1 MMIAIPAAG
10 RSPARLLSAFLLL
23 FLAACGARDKEVTRN
38 PVPEVPGYGV
48 LQDDVYTIPAVDP
61 QYLVEPNRRA
71 EVAYPADDKP
81 GTIVVDPF
89 AKFLFLVGE
98 GGTATRYPIAV
109 GREGR
114 GFRSAAVVGDL
125 REWPSWQ
132 PTANMLRSEPEV
144 YGAFAGGIPGGVAS
158 PLGARAIYLYRG
170 GKDTRFRI
178 HGTNDV
184 QAIGNAGTAGC
195 IRLFNQD
202 IIDLYARVSPG
213 TKVRVRTYEESVQY
227 EGEAVANRGVE
238 LPPRIVPPEEIYGA
252 VAEQQAAAA
261 LASPPVQTA
270 PGVFTQI
277 N

>member
-1 MMIAIPAAG
+1 MN
-10 RSPARLLSAFLLL
+10 PARLIPVLLL
-23 FLAACGARDKEVTRN
+23 ALLAACGARDKDVTRGA
-38 PVPEVPGYGV
+38 PEEVPGYGT
-48 LQDDVYTIPAVDP
+48 LQDGEFTLPPIDP
-61 QYLVEPNRRA
+61 QYLAEPNRRA
-71 EVAYPADDKP
+71 EVPYAAGDDP

-98 GGTATRYPIAV
+98 GGTAIRYPIAV

-114 GFRSAAVVGDL
+114 GFRASATVGDM

-144 YGAFAGGIPGGVAS
+144 YGAFARGIPGGLAS
-158 PLGARAIYLYRG
+158 PLGARALYLYRG
-170 GKDTRFRI
+170 GKDTHFRI

-195 IRLFNQD
+195 IRLFNHD
-202 IIDLYARVSPG
+202 IIDLYSRVSRG
-213 TKVRVRTYEESVQY
+213 TKVRVRTYQESVQY

-238 LPPRIVPPEEIYGA
+238 LPPRIVPPEEIYDA
-252 VAEQQAAAA
+252 VAAQQAAATPA
-261 LASPPVQTA
+261 AGATVPTD
-270 PGVFTQI
+270 GVVIKKI

>member
-1 MMIAIPAAG
+1 MILALPTAG
-10 RSPARLLSAFLLL
+10 MTPARLIPVLLL
-23 FLAACGARDKEVTRN
+23 GLLAACGAHNKDVSRGA
-38 PVPEVPGYGV
+38 PGEVPGYGA
-48 LQDDVYTIPAVDP
+48 LQDGEFTIPAVDP
-61 QYLVEPNRRA
+61 QYLVEPNRKA
-71 EVAYPADDKP
+71 EVQYTAGDDP

-89 AKFLFLVGE
+89 AKFLFLIGE

-114 GFRSAAVVGDL
+114 GFRQSAVIGDM

-144 YGAFAGGIPGGVAS
+144 YGAFARGIPGGVAS
-158 PLGARAIYLYRG
+158 PLGARALYLYRG

-195 IRLFNQD
+195 IRLFNHD
-202 IIDLYARVSPG
+202 IIDLFARVAPG
-213 TKVRVRTYEESVQY
+213 TRVRVRTYEESVQY

-252 VAEQQAAAA
+252 VAAQKAAAA
-261 LASPPVQTA
+261 GTA
-270 PGVFTQI
+270 AVPTDGVVIKKI

>member
-1 MMIAIPAAG
+1 MILATKIAG
-10 RSPARLLSAFLLL
+10 FAPARVFPLMLMAVLSA
-23 FLAACGARDKEVTRN
+23 CGGGNKDVTRGA
-38 PVPEVPGYGV
+38 PDEVPGYGT
-48 LQDDVYTIPAVDP
+48 LQDGDYTLPAIDP

-71 EVAYPADDKP
+71 EVPYAAGDDP
-81 GTIVVDPF
+81 GTIVVDPH

-98 GGTATRYPIAV
+98 GGTAIRYPIAV

-114 GFRSAAVVGDL
+114 GFRQSAVVGDM

-144 YGAFAGGIPGGVAS
+144 YGAFARGIPGGLAS
-158 PLGARAIYLYRG
+158 PLGSRAIYLYRG
-170 GKDTRFRI
+170 GRDTRFRI

-195 IRLFNQD
+195 IRLFNHD
-202 IIDLYARVSPG
+202 IIDLYTRVTPG
-213 TKVRVRTYEESVQY
+213 TRVRVRTYEESVQY

-252 VAEQQAAAA
+252 VAAQEAAAGA
-261 LASPPVQTA
+261 TTDSVPTDGTVIKK
-270 PGVFTQI
+270 I